1 MATACVKS
9 LESVQCGT
17 CEKTIANG
25 TEFYAL
31 LFDKHPD
38 LRHYFKGNENLT
50 GADVKKSDH
59 FKKQGQR
66 LLLACHVLAHLEN
79 DPASFKAYAREIVDP
94 HLRMSVHLE
103 PKLWSE
109 FWPIWLDYLST
120 KESVDDAT
128 KNAWLALGKKFS
140 DECLDHLK
148 NLGQPH

>member
-79 DPASFKAYAREIVDP
+79 DPASFKAYAREIVDR

-140 DECLDHLK
+140 DECLDLK
-148 NLGQPH
+148 MSYVYE